1 MMMEFLQEAILQVLG
16 AILAVIVP
24 AIGYYGTMFLKN
36 NVFLQNLT
44 KKKEITAI
52 IVKFIEQ
59 SYKEIDGVNKL
70 DKAKEEILK
79 WSSNIGLKITEQEL
93 DVMIESAVKD
103 LSLASQ
109 KAKAMP
115 LNESAFVS
123 LESLSEEVEKAIDS
137 E

>member
-1 MMMEFLQEAILQVLG
+1 MMIEFLQEAILQVLG
-16 AILAVIVP
+16 AVLSIVVT
-24 AIGYYGTMFLKN
+24 AIGFYGTKFLKN

-79 WSSNIGLKITEQEL
+79 WANNIGLKITQQEL

-103 LSLASQ
+103 LTLASQ
-109 KAKAMP
+109 QAKATP
-115 LNESAFVS
+115 LNESAFIS
-123 LESLSEEVEKAIDS
+123 LESLSEEVEKVIDS